1 MKKIADPGKKSHK
14 KKTNHNQIHKNR
26 PSAGGEKPPG
36 WV

>member
-14 KKTNHNQIHKNR
+14 KKTNHNQIHKTNH
-26 PSAGGEKPPG
+26 PLEGEKPPG